1 MTVLRNRGSM
11 LGEKIVITTVYD
23 SIKSIVNDL
32 RQEMG
37 KPVNLIQFLTHK
49 CTANIRLMLFGEVG
63 ASEEQIQRITKLH
76 AEELGAMTPLNLLLS
91 GPLARY
97 LIFPSQPAFCKA
109 LKCHREMERILF
121 DIVKDHKDTYDKE
134 NARDIIDDYFA
145 ERDLRQSKGDVTAKY
160 FSDFCLVQT
169 LTQFVSEGVLAIA
182 LTINILIK
190 FIIEKPEEQEKIY
203 QEIMEVVG
211 LDRQPTIED
220 RSKLT
225 YLNAFIYEGM
235 RASSVFSIFPSWECT
250 KTTLNGY
257 RIPKGAVTLIN
268 FHSCKNDPEVYEKPE
283 KFNPSRFIPT
293 EEKRSAELPI
303 VFGVG
308 KRSCLG
314 EGFALT
320 QIFLFLATI
329 LQNFEL
335 KFPDDTNLSSRQVYM
350 TRNLLVC
357 ARPRSYI

>member
-1 MTVLRNRGSM
+1 M
-11 LGEKIVITTVYD
+11 VITGRNEFESDT
-23 SIKSIVNDL
+23 IKIW
-32 RQEMG
+32 
-37 KPVNLIQFLTHK
+37 
-49 CTANIRLMLFGEVG
+49 
-63 ASEEQIQRITKLH
+63 
-76 AEELGAMTPLNLLLS
+76 
-91 GPLARY
+91 Y

-109 LKCHREMERILF
+109 LKCHRQMERILS
-121 DIVKDHKDTYDKE
+121 DIVEDHKATYDDE
-134 NARDIIDDYFA
+134 NIRDIIDDYFE
-145 ERDLRQSKGDVTAKY
+145 ERDLRRSKGDLIAKY
-160 FSDFCLVQT
+160 FTDICLVQT

-190 FIIEKPEEQEKIY
+190 FLIEKPEEQEKIY
-203 QEIMEVVG
+203 REIIEVVG
-211 LDRQPTIED
+211 SDRQPTIED

-235 RASSVFSIFPSWECT
+235 RTSNVFSVFPGWKCIEE
-250 KTTLNGY
+250 TTVNGY

-268 FHSCKNDPEVYEKPE
+268 FYSCKTDPEVYEEPE
-283 KFNPSRFIPT
+283 KFNPSRFVPT
-293 EEKRSAELPI
+293 EEKRSAEIPI

-308 KRSCLG
+308 KRACLG

-335 KFPDDTNLSSRQVYM
+335 KFPDDTNVSSRQVYM

-357 ARPRSYI
+357 AHPRSHA